1 MSAFTVNELED
12 AARTRLLATLRDA
25 TTRGVRVLIVEPL
38 ARRALTWWDEW
49 AAAFKAAGGREDEWR
64 FEAALPQS
72 VAELGRAAGLDPRTL
87 GGRSLFVKGPVA
99 R

>member
-1 MSAFTVNELED
+1 
-12 AARTRLLATLRDA
+12 
-25 TTRGVRVLIVEPL
+25 VRVLIVEPL

-49 AAAFKAAGGREDEWR
+49 SAVFAAAGGRQDEWR
-64 FEAALPQS
+64 FEAALPAS

-87 GGRSLFVKGPVA
+87 GGRSLFLKGSVG